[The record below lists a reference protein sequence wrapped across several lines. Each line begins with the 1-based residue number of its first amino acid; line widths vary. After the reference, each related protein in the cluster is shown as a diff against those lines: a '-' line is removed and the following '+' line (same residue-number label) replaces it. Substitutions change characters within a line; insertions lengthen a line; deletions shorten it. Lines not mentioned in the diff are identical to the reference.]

1 MSVKKRRLG
10 RGVSIVGVGISKF
23 GVYPEGV
30 RATDLFVEA
39 FNDLSASVD
48 KGFDPTDIEALY
60 LGNLSSD
67 LFENQIQLAPAAA
80 NRIGLIPIPAIKVE
94 NACASSGVAF
104 REGIIAVASGIC
116 DVVLAGG
123 AEKMTNLD
131 TAQVT
136 KVLAAALDPDTEI
149 PAGLTFPGIYA
160 NIATAHMATHGTTV
174 EDFMIVG
181 IKNHDHGSLNPKA
194 HFDAS
199 ISDLMRRRREST
211 VRKGLPEPQW
221 EDEIAFLKDDKQNP
235 VIAWPMRLFDCST
248 ICDGAT
254 CVLIVAEEI
263 AKDFTDT
270 PIHIIGTGQASD
282 YFLAEREDLTSIKAT
297 RLAAQQAYDMAE
309 VVPQDIKMAEV
320 HDCFTVAEVIAMED
334 LGFFKPGEAVKAL
347 RDGETRLEG
356 RLPINT
362 DGGLKSKGHPVGAS
376 GTGMVAEVFKQLR
389 GEAGSRQA
397 GVRDL
402 DLALTHNVGAHGSAV
417 VVNIF
422 ERR

>member
-1 MSVKKRRLG
+1 MRVKKRRLG
-10 RGVSIVGVGISKF
+10 RGVSIAGVGISKF

-39 FNDLSASVD
+39 FQDLRTSVD
-48 KGFDPTDIEALY
+48 KGFDPEDIEALY

-104 REGIIAVASGIC
+104 REGVIAVASGIC

-160 NIATAHMATHGTTV
+160 NIATAHMASHGTKV

-199 ISDLMRRRREST
+199 ISDLMRRRRESAL
-211 VRKGLPEPQW
+211 RKGLPEPQW
-221 EDEIAFLKDDKQNP
+221 EDEMAFLKDDKQNP

-263 AKDFTDT
+263 AGHYTDT
-270 PIHIIGTGQASD
+270 PIHVIGTGQASD
-282 YFLAEREDLTSIKAT
+282 YFLAEREDLTSIRAT

-309 VVPQDIKMAEV
+309 VGPQDIKMAEV

-334 LGFFKPGEAVKAL
+334 LGFFKPGEAVRAL
-347 RDGETRLEG
+347 RDGETSLG
-356 RLPINT
+356 GGLPINT
-362 DGGLKSKGHPVGAS
+362 DGGLKAKGHPVGAS

-397 GVRDL
+397 RVRDL